1 MPVDCTTARRFA
13 ILCFRGVR
21 RSLAHTRGEPRNR
34 WHRTIRVT
42 RGNLGTQCCVVLFVC
57 YLSTDACRRRP
68 YRVECTG
75 SLPTS
80 EVKRRRARLV
90 LGWGTAW
97 EHLRVLSAF
106 VIICVGLVVPFLLL
120 VLLALLLCVLLLLS
134 LLSCVLFVLC
144 CAGWP
149 GCVLVAVGLVI
160 VCGVVIL
167 VVVVC
172 VVRVALCELAWLC
185 PCCFGSCYCSCC
197 CSSRGWC

>member
-13 ILCFRGVR
+13 MLCFRGVR

-42 RGNLGTQCCVVLFVC
+42 RGNLGTQRCVLLFVC
-57 YLSTDACRRRP
+57 YLSSDACRRRP

-106 VIICVGLVVPFLLL
+106 ASRREDPYPHPSNI
-120 VLLALLLCVLLLLS
+120 LLS
-134 LLSCVLFVLC
+134 RKSCEHGFAIACPRVASCGADACALSSLPCILPV
-144 CAGWP
+144 AGWHREAP
-149 GCVLVAVGLVI
+149 APRPRRSQGGIGKHQHRGRGGLLHVH
-160 VCGVVIL
+160 
-167 VVVVC
+167 
-172 VVRVALCELAWLC
+172 A
-185 PCCFGSCYCSCC
+185 PPPM
-197 CSSRGWC
+197 

>member
-13 ILCFRGVR
+13 MLCFRGVR

-42 RGNLGTQCCVVLFVC
+42 RGNLGTQCCVLLFVC
-57 YLSTDACRRRP
+57 YLSSNACRRRP

-106 VIICVGLVVPFLLL
+106 VANLIRHHWGG
-120 VLLALLLCVLLLLS
+120 ATSEYLCRIERLRFACWSCRS
-134 LLSCVLFVLC
+134 LDSPPS
-144 CAGWP
+144 APWEHR
-149 GCVLVAVGLVI
+149 
-160 VCGVVIL
+160 CGVG
-167 VVVVC
+167 
-172 VVRVALCELAWLC
+172 A
-185 PCCFGSCYCSCC
+185 
-197 CSSRGWC
+197 